1 MNRKNDSR
9 ILAVILTLATLALAA
24 PAFADHD
31 SGLYR
36 TTSVSTGAY
45 ANGRS
50 GARYD
55 YARVISSEPVIRYV
69 TVTTPVRECWDDV
82 EYYTAHRHGH
92 RSGVSTLFGAVVGGV
107 IGHQFGSGRG
117 NDAATVAGTL
127 IGAAIGNDSARRRNA
142 YAPVQYSRPVKRCKT
157 VVRER
162 QEERIDGYDVVYRYK
177 GQKYATRLPYDPGRE
192 LRVRVDVRPAG

>member
-9 ILAVILTLATLALAA
+9 TVAVILSLATLALAA
-24 PAFADHD
+24 PALADHN

-36 TTSVSTGAY
+36 TTSASTSGY

-69 TVTTPVRECWDDV
+69 TVSTPVRECWDDV
-82 EYYTAHRHGH
+82 EYYTVNRHGH
-92 RSGVSTLFGAVVGGV
+92 GSGVSTLFGAIVGGV

-127 IGAAIGNDSARRRNA
+127 IGAAVGNNAARRRHGDSR
-142 YAPVQYSRPVKRCKT
+142 VQYSRPVERCKT

-162 QEERIDGYDVVYRYK
+162 QEKRIDGYDVVYRYK
-177 GQKYATRLPYDPGRE
+177 GQQYATRMPYDPGRE